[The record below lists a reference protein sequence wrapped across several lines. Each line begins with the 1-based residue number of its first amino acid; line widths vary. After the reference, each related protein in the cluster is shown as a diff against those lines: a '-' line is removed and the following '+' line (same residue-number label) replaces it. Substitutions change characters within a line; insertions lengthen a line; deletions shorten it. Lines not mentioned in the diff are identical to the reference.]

1 MGRFLLLG
9 LLAVVQLH
17 IAKLLVGNAQYAHVA
32 LRGEMPLHP
41 FYVHLGILAAG
52 AVAYVYGELE
62 HDKAVLEHFLSK
74 RGIDLPVLFGFG
86 WQVE

>member
-1 MGRFLLLG
+1 MGCFLLFG
-9 LLAVVQLH
+9 FLAVVQLH
-17 IAKLLVGNAQYAHVA
+17 IAKLLVGNTQNAHIA
-32 LRGEMPLHP
+32 PWGQMRLDA
-41 FYVHLGILAAG
+41 FDVHLGIFAAG

-62 HDKAVLEHFLSK
+62 HDKAILEHFLSK